1 MSVASVGMIVR
12 SSEALKRKQDANSSC
27 LGGRLMGRMY
37 TMESDSIVSQFLR
50 VDVFELNYLYN

>member
-1 MSVASVGMIVR
+1 M
-12 SSEALKRKQDANSSC
+12 
-27 LGGRLMGRMY
+27 GGMY